1 MAKAKQP
8 DTQRRRSLSDPL
20 AAALLPPPDET
31 LDERESRLKAAT
43 DAKKVSDGIDEM
55 IRNDRNDRKKTRAE
69 VQVLL
74 LGQSES
80 GKSTCLKQFQLLHT
94 PAAFHA
100 ERIAWRAVIYLNLVR
115 SVRRI
120 LDALQPETDNVDE
133 HDDGDSLETASVII
147 SSSGRPPSAI
157 SGTKVPNYEGYRRR
171 LQPLMQLEDRLIRL
185 LSSPEEDEATHFGPW
200 ENFAPQPYA
209 AYASVQGQNGRPSPT
224 ILIPP
229 TKPSSNPSPLNGAA
243 SSSTSSPTSS
253 NGSKSKEVT
262 VHTSTNWKK
271 AFSLGGKSKS
281 PKSAHS
287 GEIEGWWEDP
297 DDPVHTLHACAP
309 YMQEM
314 WRDKNVRQRLREKR
328 IRLEESSGFYLDEIP
343 RITAKK
349 YIPTD
354 ADVLKARLKTMGVV
368 EHTFSI
374 SSGSNR
380 GVQWKI
386 YDVGGARNQR
396 QAWAPYFED
405 INAIIFLAPIS
416 AFDQVLAEDSHVN
429 RVEDSLQLWQAV
441 VSNKLLAK
449 VNIVLFL
456 NKCDLLQAKLD
467 AGVRLNHHMISYG
480 DRPNDYDSVSK
491 YFRNKFGALHHAVT
505 PNKERELYIH
515 LTAVT
520 DTRRTVTIISNVRDI
535 IIKGNLKTMKLV

>member
-1 MAKAKQP
+1 MLIICRKDAADISPPQ
-8 DTQRRRSLSDPL
+8 DGERSGDWF
-20 AAALLPPPDET
+20 AVALLPPPNET
-31 LDERESRLKAAT
+31 LDERESRLKAAI

-55 IRNDRNDRKKTRAE
+55 IEHDRNRRGGSHAE

-100 ERIAWRAVIYLNLVR
+100 ERIAWRAVIYLNLIR
-115 SVRRI
+115 SVKWI
-120 LDALQPETDNVDE
+120 LDALQPETENVDE
-133 HDDGDSLETASVII
+133 HDDGDSRETASVII
-147 SSSGRPPSAI
+147 SSNGRPPSAI

-171 LQPLMQLEDRLIRL
+171 LQPLMQLEDRLI
-185 LSSPEEDEATHFGPW
+185 
-200 ENFAPQPYA
+200 Y
-209 AYASVQGQNGRPSPT
+209 
-224 ILIPP
+224 
-229 TKPSSNPSPLNGAA
+229 
-243 SSSTSSPTSS
+243 STSSPTSS
-253 NGSKSKEVT
+253 TGSMSKGSEIT

-271 AFSLGGKSKS
+271 AFSLGNRSKS

-309 YMQEM
+309 YMQDM
-314 WRDKNVRQRLREKR
+314 WRDPNVRQRLREKR
-328 IRLEESSGFYLDEIP
+328 LRLEESSGFYLDEIP

-354 ADVLKARLKTMGVV
+354 ADVLKARMKTMGVV

-380 GVQWKI
+380 GVQWRI
-386 YDVGGARNQR
+386 YDVGGSKSLRA
-396 QAWAPYFED
+396 AWLPYFD
-405 INAIIFLAPIS
+405 DVNAIIFLAPIS
-416 AFDQVLAEDSHVN
+416 AFDQVLAEDPRVN
-429 RVEDSLQLWQAV
+429 RLEDSMLLWQAV
-441 VSNKLLAK
+441 VSSKLLAK

-456 NKCDLLQAKLD
+456 NKCDLLQAKLE
-467 AGVRLNHHMISYG
+467 AGVRLSHHITSYG

-491 YFRNKFGALHHAVT
+491 YFRNEFGALHDAVT
-505 PNKERELYIH
+505 PNEERELYIY

-520 DTRRTVTIISNVRDI
+520 DQRRTATIISNVRDI
-535 IIKGNLKTMKLV
+535 IIKGNLKTVKLV